1 MLSALKRGLRHI
13 WIVSPPLLNAIQVR
27 PLFYQI
33 ALSAEHSV
41 KAEPPAGSEVAEP
54 EVAKEA
60 EATDKP
66 ASEIGGE
73 IDEDDEE
80 AVLRRVL
87 ELSLKAQGLPHA
99 H

>member
-1 MLSALKRGLRHI
+1 MLSALERGLRHI
-13 WIVSPPLLNAIQVR
+13 WIVSPPLLNAIS
-27 PLFYQI
+27 
-33 ALSAEHSV
+33 ALVLPDRIEQHSV
-41 KAEPPAGSEVAEP
+41 KAEPPAGSEVAEA

-60 EATDKP
+60 EATDKA